1 MKRTVYLLAALLL
14 LVLAACQPAPVE
26 GPSAAEAEAVAEAE
40 SGDASAVEF
49 SRFFGECEDEYGDI
63 TDLEDTA
70 NFTGECS
77 IIQIMTNAY
86 NEQNPDNPV
95 STTVTDWPG
104 FTELNTRLA
113 ANDPPD
119 IAILHGIRIPN
130 YASRGL
136 LAPVGP
142 VLETYGI
149 DVDNFTDAA
158 REYVSYEGELYGIPL
173 DLHGHLYFINLDL
186 WEQAGMVG
194 DDGVPMIPTNW
205 TEWQAAAEQFFEAT
219 GVPMFEQPAG
229 GASWSRDWMALVYQQ
244 GGSIEN
250 ADGLPTIDTA
260 EGAAAINL
268 IIDMYN
274 GTFASEDGASNT
286 GEAFSSGEVGSHR
299 NGTWT
304 VNYFDAQAADPDIP
318 LNRFYVTSFPQFF
331 DQPATWSS
339 THAYIIPLGTDADA
353 DQIDRIMK
361 FLSWMN
367 ENNGVW
373 AYTGHFPVNNSD
385 IESEAFTAIPH
396 RMEYGNFSAE
406 AIPMPRYSWVTAFED
421 IMNEEIQAA
430 VLGDKSVEQALVD
443 AQARFDDFVD
453 FGQ

>member
-1 MKRTVYLLAALLL
+1 MKKCAYLL
-14 LVLAACQPAPVE
+14 LVALLALALAACQAVPAGDTNV
-26 GPSAAEAEAVAEAE
+26 AEAEA
-40 SGDASAVEF
+40 DASPVEF

-63 TDLEDTA
+63 TDLGDVS

-95 STTVTDWPG
+95 ATTVTDWPG

-113 ANDPPD
+113 ADDPPD

-136 LAPVGP
+136 LTPVGP

-149 DVDNFTDAA
+149 DADDFTDAA

-173 DLHGHLYFINLDL
+173 DLHGHLYYINLDL
-186 WEQAGMVG
+186 WEEAGMLDG
-194 DDGVPMIPTNW
+194 DGTPMIPTSW
-205 TEWQAAAEQFFEAT
+205 DEWEAAAEQFFEAT

-244 GGSIEN
+244 GGSIED
-250 ADGLPTIDTA
+250 AEGLPTIDTP
-260 EGAAAINL
+260 EGAAAIEL
-268 IIDMYN
+268 IIKMYN
-274 GTFASEDGASNT
+274 GTFASEDGVTNSV
-286 GEAFSSGEVGSHR
+286 EAFANGQTGSVR
-299 NGTWT
+299 EGTWH
-304 VNYFDAQAADPDIP
+304 VNNFDAQAADPDIP

-339 THAYIIPLGTDADA
+339 THAFIVPLGVDADP
-353 DQIDRIMK
+353 DRIDRIMK
-361 FLSWMN
+361 FLAFMN
-367 ENNGVW
+367 ENNIVW
-373 AYTGHFPVNNSD
+373 AYTGHFPVNQSD
-385 IESEAFTAIPH
+385 IDSEAFTSIPH
-396 RMEYGNFSAE
+396 RTEYGNFSAE
-406 AIPMPRYSWVTAFED
+406 AIPMPRYDWVTAFED

-430 VLGDKSVEQALVD
+430 VLGDKSVAEALVD
-443 AQARFDDFVD
+443 AQARFDDFVE

>member
-1 MKRTVYLLAALLL
+1 MRKSAYLL
-14 LVLAACQPAPVE
+14 LVALLALALAACQAVPA
-26 GPSAAEAEAVAEAE
+26 GDATVAEA
-40 SGDASAVEF
+40 DADMSPVEF

-63 TDLEDTA
+63 SDLGDVS

-86 NEQNPDNPV
+86 NEQNPDDAV
-95 STTVTDWPG
+95 ETTVTDWPG

-136 LAPVGP
+136 LTPVGP
-142 VLETYGI
+142 VLDSHGI
-149 DVDNFTDAA
+149 DPDDFTAAA

-186 WEQAGMVG
+186 WEEAGML
-194 DDGVPMIPTNW
+194 DDAGVPMIPTGW
-205 TEWQAAAEQFFEAT
+205 AEWQAAAEQFFDAT
-219 GVPMFEQPAG
+219 GLPLFEQPAG
-229 GASWSRDWMALVYQQ
+229 GADWSRDWMALVYQQ

-250 ADGLPTIDTA
+250 EEGLPTIDTA
-260 EGAAAINL
+260 EGAAAIEL
-268 IIDMYN
+268 IIEMYN
-274 GTFASEDGASNT
+274 GTFASEDGSSNT
-286 GEAFSSGEVGSHR
+286 GEAFSAGEIGSHR

-318 LNRFYVTSFPQFF
+318 LSRFYVTSFPQFF

-339 THAYIIPLGTDADA
+339 THAFIVPLGVDADPA
-353 DQIDRIMK
+353 RIDNIMK
-361 FLSWMN
+361 FLAFMN
-367 ENNGVW
+367 EANNVW
-373 AYTGHFPVNNSD
+373 AYTGHFPVNQSD
-385 IESEAFTAIPH
+385 IDSEAFTTIPH
-396 RMEYGNFSAE
+396 RTEYGNFSDE
-406 AIPMPRYSWVTAFED
+406 AIPMPRLNWVTAFED

-430 VLGDKSVEQALVD
+430 VLGDKSVAAALVD
-443 AQARFDDFVD
+443 AQSRFDDFVE